1 MFNTY
6 VFSTNTKHTRH
17 IKFNFKFNSL
27 IKRAQVN
34 FSLHVWTFF
43 SDSSRLLFHAG
54 MKSWLAVS
62 STYFA
67 AFSRS
72 IVFSCDS
79 LVCTCTSYV
88 HTRHT
93 HGRSRR
99 DDRRLH
105 PTSSFVPLQVE
116 IPAPSC
122 VRFLF
127 LSFSL
132 HLCHL
137 FLSPWRLSLPACPPG
152 PSVRTCTVPLRWCE
166 PFEYH
171 LPSRQSEL
179 NRRPKRTLFRSTS
192 RKSSVAARR
201 GILGRT
207 RKYFVNARARTRGE
221 RLFFSLSTRVRDFVR
236 FIVHFH
242 AIYANRTIFI

>member
-1 MFNTY
+1 M
-6 VFSTNTKHTRH
+6 
-17 IKFNFKFNSL
+17 IQ
-27 IKRAQVN
+27 RAQVD
-34 FSLHVWTFF
+34 FSLHMWAFF

-54 MKSWLAVS
+54 MKSWLVDS

-67 AFSRS
+67 AFSWS

-79 LVCTCTSYV
+79 LVCTRTSYV

-105 PTSSFVPLQVE
+105 PTSPFVPLQVE

-132 HLCHL
+132 HLCL
-137 FLSPWRLSLPACPPG
+137 FLSPWWLSLSACPPG

-171 LPSRQSEL
+171 LASPSSTAV
-179 NRRPKRTLFRSTS
+179 RRGRFCDIRSTS

-201 GILGRT
+201 GILDRT
-207 RKYFVNARARTRGE
+207 RKYFSA
-221 RLFFSLSTRVRDFVR
+221 
-236 FIVHFH
+236 
-242 AIYANRTIFI
+242 

>member
-1 MFNTY
+1 
-6 VFSTNTKHTRH
+6 
-17 IKFNFKFNSL
+17 
-27 IKRAQVN
+27 
-34 FSLHVWTFF
+34 
-43 SDSSRLLFHAG
+43 
-54 MKSWLAVS
+54 MKSWLVVS
-62 STYFA
+62 STYLA

-99 DDRRLH
+99 DDRRLR

-122 VRFLF
+122 VRS
-127 LSFSL
+127 LSSL
-132 HLCHL
+132 S
-137 FLSPWRLSLPACPPG
+137 LSWRLSLPCPG
-152 PSVRTCTVPLRWCE
+152 PSVGTCTVPLRWCE

-171 LPSRQSEL
+171 PPSRQSEP

-201 GILGRT
+201 GILDRT

-221 RLFFSLSTRVRDFVR
+221 GLFFSSSTRVRDFVR
-236 FIVHFH
+236 YFIVHFH